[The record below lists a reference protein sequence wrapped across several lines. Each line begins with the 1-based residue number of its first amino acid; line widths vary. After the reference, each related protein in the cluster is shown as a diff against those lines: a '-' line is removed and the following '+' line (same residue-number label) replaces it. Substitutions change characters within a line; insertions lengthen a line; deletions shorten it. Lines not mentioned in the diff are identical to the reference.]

1 MDSAFPNQV
10 ASGDTTQTSTVLWTR
25 STTPGA
31 VTFEYA
37 TSSDFG
43 NIQGAFSQTV
53 TDPLLP
59 VKQEVQNLLPG
70 TQYFYRVTDAN
81 GNTAS
86 GQFKTAANPLTRAG
100 LSFGV
105 AGDWRG
111 ELSPYPAIRNAPAL
125 NLDFFVQ
132 HGDTVYADFASPDVP
147 LPQARTLD
155 EFRAKHNEVY
165 SSRSGLNAFGDLRAS
180 TSILST
186 IDDHEV
192 INDFAGGAPAASDP
206 RLGTTTGL
214 VNDTPLY
221 ETGIQAFQ
229 EYNPLRND
237 FYGNTGDPRTAG
249 EQKLYRAN
257 TYGKD
262 AAVFLLDA
270 RSFRDQELSPVTNP
284 ADSAQVS
291 TFLARSFDVDPLTG
305 QPTPRRTFLGN
316 QQLEDVKRDLL
327 QAEQGGVTW
336 KFIMVPE
343 PTQNLG
349 VSAASDR
356 YEGYAAE
363 RTELLK
369 FIDDNRIN
377 NVVFVAADIHGTLV
391 NNLTYQEGPG
401 QPQKATNAFEITTGS
416 VGFDAPLGPTLVNL
430 AARLGLVPADQKAFY
445 DALPVANDA
454 DSIAN
459 DKDDFVKQLI
469 NAQLAP
475 LGYDP
480 VGLNANLPAAQGLID
495 ATLLQG
501 DYVAGQTYGWTA
513 FDIDPST
520 QKLTV
525 TTYGIA
531 PYTEAELKA
540 NPAEIAA
547 RQPQIVS
554 QFAVNP
560 KGNLSPSTSFAVNGA
575 VASDTFTAGNLGTVP
590 TAIPSQQNLI
600 PNTIQSITGTAQPT
614 QTPGAGNL
622 GITSSILGDL
632 SGGRSFNDE
641 VTGAVNGSP
650 ITEVDPML
658 WTVQR
663 QP

>member
-1 MDSAFPNQV
+1 MDNAFPDQV

-25 STTPGA
+25 STLPGA
-31 VTFEYA
+31 VTFAYA
-37 TSSDFG
+37 TDADFRKTLG
-43 NIQGAFSQTV
+43 TFSQTV
-53 TDPLLP
+53 TDPLVP
-59 VKQEVQNLLPG
+59 VKQEVQGLLPG
-70 TQYFYRVTDAN
+70 TRYFYRVTDAN

-86 GQFKTAANPLTRAG
+86 GQFKTAADPSTRAG

-111 ELSPYPAIRNAPAL
+111 ELSPYPAIRNAPER

-132 HGDTVYADFASPDVP
+132 HGDTIYADFPSPDVP
-147 LPQARTLD
+147 LPQARTLG
-155 EFRAKHNEVY
+155 ELRAKHNEVY

-186 IDDHEV
+186 LDDHEV
-192 INDFAGGAPAASDP
+192 TNDFAGGAPAASDP
-206 RLGTTTGL
+206 RFGATTGL
-214 VNDTPLY
+214 INDTSLY
-221 ETGIQAFQ
+221 ENGVQAFQ
-229 EYNPLRND
+229 EYNPIRD
-237 FYGNTGDPRTAG
+237 EVYGNTGDSRTAG

-262 AAVFLLDA
+262 AAVFVLDA
-270 RSFRDQELSPVTNP
+270 RSFRDQALSPVTNP
-284 ADSAQVS
+284 ADPAQVRN
-291 TFLARSFDVDPLTG
+291 FLARSFDIDPLTG
-305 QPTPRRTFLGN
+305 QSTPRRTLLGN

-327 QAEQGGVTW
+327 QAQQGGVTW
-336 KFIMVPE
+336 KFVMVPE
-343 PTQNLG
+343 PIQNLG
-349 VSAASDR
+349 VTAAADR

-369 FIDDNRIN
+369 FIDDNKIN
-377 NVVFVAADIHGTLV
+377 NVVFVAADVHGTAV

-401 QPQKATNAFEITTGS
+401 QAQKATNAFEITTGS

-430 AARLGLVPADQKAFY
+430 ATRLGLVPANQRALY
-445 DALPVANDA
+445 DSLPVANDS
-454 DSIAN
+454 DSTVN

-501 DYVAGQTYGWTA
+501 DYVAGHTYGWTA

-525 TTYGIA
+525 TTYGI
-531 PYTEAELKA
+531 PSYTEAELKA
-540 NPAEIAA
+540 DPTGIAA

-560 KGNLSPSTSFAVNGA
+560 KGLSPAASFAVNRA
-575 VASDTFTAGNLGTVP
+575 AASDQFTAGNLGTVP
-590 TAIPSQQNLI
+590 RAIPPQQNLI
-600 PNTIQSITGTAQPT
+600 PNAIPSIPAI
-614 QTPGAGNL
+614 PGATQPVQTLGPGNL
-622 GITSSILGDL
+622 GVSSSVLGDL
-632 SGGRSFNDE
+632 SGRSFNDG
-641 VTGAVNGSP
+641 VAGVVNASP
-650 ITEVDPML
+650 LASP
-658 WTVQR
+658 
-663 QP
+663 

>member
-25 STTPGA
+25 STTPGS

-37 TSSDFG
+37 TDADFSKTLG
-43 NIQGAFSQTV
+43 TFSQTV
-53 TDPLLP
+53 TDPLVP
-59 VKQEVQNLLPG
+59 VKQGVQNLLPG
-70 TQYFYRVTDAN
+70 TRYFYRVTDAT

-86 GQFKTAANPLTRAG
+86 GQFKTAADPSTRAG

-111 ELSPYPAIRNAPAL
+111 ELSPYPAIRNAPER

-132 HGDTVYADFASPDVP
+132 HGDTIYADFPSPDVP
-147 LPQARTLD
+147 LPQARTLG
-155 EFRAKHNEVY
+155 ELRAKHNEVY

-186 IDDHEV
+186 LDDHEV
-192 INDFAGGAPAASDP
+192 TNDFAGGAPAASDP
-206 RLGTTTGL
+206 RFGTTTGL
-214 VNDTPLY
+214 INDTTLY
-221 ETGIQAFQ
+221 ENGVQAFQ
-229 EYNPLRND
+229 EYNPIRD
-237 FYGNTGDPRTAG
+237 EVYGNTGDSRTAG
-249 EQKLYRAN
+249 EQKVYRAN

-262 AAVFLLDA
+262 AAVFVLDA
-270 RSFRDQELSPVTNP
+270 RSFRDQALSPVTNP
-284 ADSAQVS
+284 ADPAQVRA
-291 TFLARSFDVDPLTG
+291 FLARSFAIDPLTG
-305 QPTPRRTFLGN
+305 QSTPRRTLLGN

-327 QAEQGGVTW
+327 QAQQGGVTW
-336 KFIMVPE
+336 KFVMIPE
-343 PTQNLG
+343 PIQNLG
-349 VSAASDR
+349 VTAASDR

-369 FIDDNRIN
+369 FIDDNQIN
-377 NVVFVAADIHGTLV
+377 NVVFVAADVHGTSV

-401 QPQKATNAFEITTGS
+401 QAQKATNAFEITTGS

-430 AARLGLVPADQKAFY
+430 ATRLGLVPASQRALY
-445 DALPVANDA
+445 DALPVANDS
-454 DSIAN
+454 DSIVN

-480 VGLNANLPAAQGLID
+480 IGLNANLPAAQGLID

-501 DYVAGQTYGWTA
+501 DYVAGHTYGWTA

-525 TTYGIA
+525 TTYGI
-531 PYTEAELKA
+531 PSYTEAELKA
-540 NPAEIAA
+540 DPTGIAA

-560 KGNLSPSTSFAVNGA
+560 KGGLSPAASFAVNRA
-575 VASDTFTAGNLGTVP
+575 AASDQFTAGNLGTVP
-590 TAIPSQQNLI
+590 TSIPPQQNLI
-600 PNTIQSITGTAQPT
+600 PNAIPSVPGTTQPV
-614 QTPGAGNL
+614 QTLGAGNL
-622 GITSSILGDL
+622 GVSSSVLGDL
-632 SGGRSFNDE
+632 SGGRGFNDG
-641 VTGAVNGSP
+641 VAGVVNASP
-650 ITEVDPML
+650 LASP
-658 WTVQR
+658 
-663 QP
+663 

>member
-31 VTFEYA
+31 VTFEYG
-37 TSSDFG
+37 TDPDFSKTLG
-43 NIQGAFSQTV
+43 TFSQTV
-53 TDPLLP
+53 TDPLVP
-59 VKQEVQNLLPG
+59 VKQGVQNLLPG
-70 TQYFYRVTDAN
+70 TRYFYRVTDAT

-86 GQFKTAANPLTRAG
+86 GQFKTAADPSTRAG

-111 ELSPYPAIRNAPAL
+111 ELSPYPAIRNAPER

-132 HGDTVYADFASPDVP
+132 HGDTIYADFPSPDVP
-147 LPQARTLD
+147 LPQARTLG
-155 EFRAKHNEVY
+155 ELRAKHNEVY

-186 IDDHEV
+186 LDDHEV
-192 INDFAGGAPAASDP
+192 TNDFAGGAPAASDP
-206 RLGTTTGL
+206 RFGTTTGL
-214 VNDTPLY
+214 INDTTLY
-221 ETGIQAFQ
+221 ENGVQAFQ
-229 EYNPLRND
+229 EYNPIRD
-237 FYGNTGDPRTAG
+237 EVYGNTGDSRTAG

-262 AAVFLLDA
+262 AAVFVLDA

-284 ADSAQVS
+284 TDPAQVRA
-291 TFLARSFDVDPLTG
+291 FLARSFDIDPLTG
-305 QPTPRRTFLGN
+305 QSTPRRTLLGN
-316 QQLEDVKRDLL
+316 QQLADVKQDLL
-327 QAEQGGVTW
+327 QAQQDGVTW
-336 KFIMVPE
+336 KFVMIPE
-343 PTQNLG
+343 PIQNLG
-349 VSAASDR
+349 VTAASDR

-369 FIDDNRIN
+369 FIDDNQIN
-377 NVVFVAADIHGTLV
+377 NVVFVAADVHGTAV

-401 QPQKATNAFEITTGS
+401 QAQKATNAFEITTGS

-430 AARLGLVPADQKAFY
+430 ATRLGLVPANQRALY
-445 DALPVANDA
+445 DALPVANDS
-454 DSIAN
+454 DSIVN

-480 VGLNANLPAAQGLID
+480 IGLNANLPAAQGLID

-501 DYVAGQTYGWTA
+501 DYVAGHTYGWTA

-525 TTYGIA
+525 TTYGI
-531 PYTEAELKA
+531 PSYTEAELKA
-540 NPAEIAA
+540 DPAGIAA

-560 KGNLSPSTSFAVNGA
+560 KGGLSPAASFAVNRA
-575 VASDTFTAGNLGTVP
+575 AASDQFTAGNLGTVP
-590 TAIPSQQNLI
+590 TSIPPQQNLI
-600 PNTIQSITGTAQPT
+600 PNAIPSVPGTTQPV
-614 QTPGAGNL
+614 QTLGAGNL
-622 GITSSILGDL
+622 GVSSSVLGDL
-632 SGGRSFNDE
+632 SGGRGFNDG
-641 VTGAVNGSP
+641 VAGVVNASP
-650 ITEVDPML
+650 LASP
-658 WTVQR
+658 
-663 QP
+663 